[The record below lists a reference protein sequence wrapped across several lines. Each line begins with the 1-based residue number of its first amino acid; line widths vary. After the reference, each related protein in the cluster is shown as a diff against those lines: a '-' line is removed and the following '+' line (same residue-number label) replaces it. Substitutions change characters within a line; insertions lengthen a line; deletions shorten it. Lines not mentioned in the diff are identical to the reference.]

1 MAGEPEVIEF
11 GGPEPVRRRWV
22 LPVVVALAAGLVFGF
37 LFGRQHPAAVTAPP
51 PAATAATAS
60 AVEQSPIVGTG
71 RSCAI
76 TRPGPGGKDDLE
88 LGTEIQN
95 RAGHPVTLETPG
107 VRLPLGGLQIAQPPT
122 LTACGELPGIIETV
136 LIGGASTWVS
146 VRVHV
151 PGEACPA
158 AQPVLFVVNFMADG
172 NRDTANVGGFN
183 DLGKVPYPSCT

>member
-1 MAGEPEVIEF
+1 VAGEPEVVEF
-11 GGPEPVRRRWV
+11 GGPEPARRPWV
-22 LPVVVALAAGLVFGF
+22 LPTIVALVVGLAFGF
-37 LFGRQHPAAVTAPP
+37 LLGREHPAAVTAPV
-51 PAATAATAS
+51 AQAS
-60 AVEQSPIVGTG
+60 PSPVEPNPIVGTG
-71 RSCAI
+71 RSCSI

-95 RAGHPVTLETPG
+95 RSKRPLTLETPG
-107 VRLPLGGLQIAQPPT
+107 VGLPLHGLRIAQPPT

-151 PGEACPA
+151 PGGACPA
-158 AQPVLFVVNFMADG
+158 AEPVLFVINYLDDG
-172 NRDTANVGGFN
+172 DRQTANVGGFN